1 MSQLTELT
9 LDFSKLEYISSAGL
23 RVLRNLYVETKYN
36 IIPKNF
42 VSVVID
48 FFGSHVSFFD
58 KGDGTVSC
66 NIEVSREVMRHWA
79 GQFADVV
86 RVESPPE
93 LVEEIREDL
102 RKANA
107 NYGL

>member
-1 MSQLTELT
+1 M
-9 LDFSKLEYISSAGL
+9 FSGDPEK
-23 RVLRNLYVETKYN
+23 VEF
-36 IIPKNF
+36 IIPKSF

-58 KGDGTVSC
+58 KGDGTISC
-66 NIEVSREVMRHWA
+66 NIEVSLEAMRHWA
-79 GQFADVV
+79 GQFADKV
-86 RVESPPE
+86 RVVSPES

-102 RKANA
+102 QKASA